1 MIIAAFL
8 LLATQDVA
16 LPETPLAPVCVP
28 VERGAGDAIKTWC
41 MAEAPLQMERPYP
54 PEMALSQQI
63 PFGWAE
69 VRCVFKDAR
78 TLENCQVVS
87 ESHPVGFGRATLR
100 ALRTAEV
107 AVVEE
112 EDSPRAGDL
121 YVVISKFRILGPT
134 AVPLAPPFK

>member
-1 MIIAAFL
+1 MITAAFL
-8 LLATQDVA
+8 FLATQNVA

-41 MAEAPLQMERPYP
+41 MAEAPLRMERPYP
-54 PEMALSQQI
+54 PETALSQQI
-63 PFGWAE
+63 PSGWAE

-78 TLENCQVVS
+78 MLENCQVVS
-87 ESHPVGFGRATLR
+87 ESHPVGFGRVTLR

-107 AVVEE
+107 AVVEG
-112 EDSPRAGDL
+112 EDSPRAGDF

-134 AVPLAPPFK
+134 AAPLATPSK

>member
-1 MIIAAFL
+1 MITAAIL
-8 LLATQDVA
+8 LLATQNVA

-28 VERGAGDAIKTWC
+28 MERGASDAIKTWC
-41 MAEAPLQMERPYP
+41 MAEAPLRMERPYP

-69 VRCVFKDAR
+69 VRCVFKNAR

-107 AVVEE
+107 AVVEG

-121 YVVISKFRILGPT
+121 YVVIPKFRILGPT
-134 AVPLAPPFK
+134 AVPLATPSK